1 MAALAAVVVTV
12 VVTAVVVAVVVAAV
26 IVAIVV
32 VAVVV
37 VVVMIGG
44 DSVVAEVAT
53 VVVATVV
60 VTAEVIEVEVASGA
74 EVAHQLGKSL
84 SIKRI
89 CAHLHVDLPREQH
102 ETFTDIYSLPG
113 FLQQASLPTS
123 MLGLTTILK
132 LKS

>member
-37 VVVMIGG
+37 VAVMIGG
-44 DSVVAEVAT
+44 DSVVAE
-53 VVVATVV
+53 VATVV

-132 LKS
+132 MKS